1 MAFQQ
6 PRGAVCVVPLLSK
19 KATIM
24 EKNLKNENSGAEA
37 LSVPPAVEQY
47 SVSAQQEQPVDLS
60 ILDRG
65 LRRIFGEDF
74 DISEKY
80 SQDLLLQHLRI
91 NKEQNN
97 RLADVL
103 GRDPRLAQM
112 LSDVVG
118 GKRNAHSAL
127 ARYFGTSMVNV
138 DMDSPE
144 FEEIMLADEE
154 RKEEVRRLANDRRE
168 YEQNLSESVAVIEK
182 FCEERGYDASDFMD
196 SVWESIVFPVMAGKY
211 SHEVCLALDHALNY
225 DKDVEE
231 AFEAGDIKGRNMNIR
246 RMREDFGDG
255 LPKGMN
261 SVAPETDMKRKR
273 HTLIDKAL
281 NA

>member
-273 HTLIDKAL
+273 YTLIDKAL

>member
-1 MAFQQ
+1 
-6 PRGAVCVVPLLSK
+6 
-19 KATIM
+19 M

-47 SVSAQQEQPVDLS
+47 SVGAQQEQPVDLS